1 MTEVSIVELNIS
13 DEFCHQVNQ
22 NFRWSFTSGT
32 SKECDYLK
40 SPFIKALIMSCCK
53 SIKAKEGTN
62 ILNFSPRKKE
72 ETSPKVI
79 KGY

>member
-1 MTEVSIVELNIS
+1 
-13 DEFCHQVNQ
+13 
-22 NFRWSFTSGT
+22 
-32 SKECDYLK
+32 
-40 SPFIKALIMSCCK
+40 MSCCK